1 MGAGIGA
8 TSLGAGRRLL
18 PPRPARS
25 AESTESTM
33 LGGREKSRAEARFA
47 SLLAR
52 RPHARPYI
60 L

>member
-8 TSLGAGRRLL
+8 TSLGAGRWLL

-25 AESTESTM
+25 AESTV